1 MHAAAPTVARYCPHC
16 GATAAAELCPDDHT
30 PTVVLARFTKQP
42 RNYQPGDVV
51 GGRYRIT
58 EPLGAGGFAA
68 VFAAEHL
75 GTRQSVALK
84 LLALDPMA
92 VGELAIRRFFREA
105 RVTAA
110 LQHANNVRVF
120 DVGQDGGGP
129 MFMVMERIRGRTLT
143 QVLRER
149 IAQGGTLSEAET
161 VEVALQ
167 TLDALAEA
175 HGNGLVHRDLK
186 PANLMVLDEPPL
198 RVKVLDYG
206 IARTADSSLTAA
218 GTMPGTP
225 AFVSPEQVQGRL
237 VDGRSDL
244 YALGVVMYACVTA
257 GRVPFEHQDPMQV
270 MWMHTAS
277 PVPDPRSVAPAP
289 LSQVFV
295 DVVLRA
301 LAKDP
306 AARWRDAADMQAG
319 LRRAQR
325 QPSGVTVLDV
335 AVGPRITGPAV
346 EPRPVAV
353 PSPAQQGPGA
363 AEAQVHAHP
372 EPAAAR
378 MASPPQIPRR
388 AHAGSESAAMR
399 AYAAAPPWLLALLAV
414 GVACGVAA
422 TVLLW
427 GPRDPA
433 ATSPQPGGGR
443 GPAGGGARAAAAPV
457 ALPATSPTAHPTTT
471 PPAPPAPHAGPVPL
485 APGVPTASAPPEP
498 AVEPGAPTG
507 KDAPASIPGG
517 TARRRAARLPAAFP
531 APDRRPS
538 ALGPALMD

>member
-1 MHAAAPTVARYCPHC
+1 MQPTAHPPTLRYCPHC
-16 GATAAAELCPDDHT
+16 GASADAELCPEDET
-30 PTVVLARFTKQP
+30 PTVVLARYTKQP
-42 RNYQPGDVV
+42 RNYQPGEVV

-68 VFAAEHL
+68 VFAGEHL

-92 VGELAIRRFFREA
+92 VGEVAIRRFFREA

-129 MFMVMERIRGRTLT
+129 MYMVMERVRGKTLT

-149 IAQGGTLSEAET
+149 VAAGGALSEAET
-161 VEVALQ
+161 VEIALQ

-175 HGNGLVHRDLK
+175 HGHGLVHRDVK
-186 PANLMVLDEPPL
+186 PANLMILDEPPL

-218 GTMPGTP
+218 GSMPGTP
-225 AFVSPEQVQGRL
+225 AFVSPEQVQGHVL
-237 VDGRSDL
+237 DGRSDL

-257 GRVPFEHQDPMQV
+257 GRVPFEHPDPMQV

-277 PVPDPRSVAPAP
+277 PVPDPRSVAPTA

-295 DVVLRA
+295 DVLVRA

-306 AARWRDAADMQAG
+306 ADRWRDAADMQAG

-325 QPSGVTVLDV
+325 QPSGITVLE
-335 AVGPRITGPAV
+335 APVGPRITGPISGRPPAAGTASAPRATPN
-346 EPRPVAV
+346 EPAGRHATPEPPLRA
-353 PSPAQQGPGA
+353 AADRPGA
-363 AEAQVHAHP
+363 PAGA
-372 EPAAAR
+372 PAAQ
-378 MASPPQIPRR
+378 PDLGPRR
-388 AHAGSESAAMR
+388 VRHAGNESAVLR
-399 AYAAAPPWLLALLAV
+399 AYSATPPWLLALLGV

-422 TVLLW
+422 AVLLW
-427 GPRDPA
+427 GPPERSALPAPGAGAAPLSGPAVAPASPQQESVPA
-433 ATSPQPGGGR
+433 AVLPPREPS
-443 GPAGGGARAAAAPV
+443 AAAAGDPAV
-457 ALPATSPTAHPTTT
+457 PGNSALPV
-471 PPAPPAPHAGPVPL
+471 PP
-485 APGVPTASAPPEP
+485 SAPTPRRP
-498 AVEPGAPTG
+498 ARPTPQPATAP
-507 KDAPASIPGG
+507 
-517 TARRRAARLPAAFP
+517 
-531 APDRRPS
+531 RPS
-538 ALGPALMD
+538 ALGPALME